1 MSDQTPAA
9 TNGRPP
15 IHVVTRDEFEAVA
28 DVIMPVVY
36 PVTIA
41 MALCVALVNLLHT
54 PGVESA
60 GTGGMTTAVYA
71 EKASDSAS
79 VKLEGAMANAAVFI
93 AFITAA
99 TFVLFLLFKYRL
111 AKVIWAYM
119 GFSGLLIFGLLGGN
133 ILLQVLDKLEIAVDM
148 ISVYLFLWNFSAGG
162 ALMTFFWPGPL
173 VVKQGYLI
181 FISTIVSYYFTQI
194 PEWTTW
200 TLLVAMA
207 LYDLYAVLT
216 PNGPLKMIV
225 ELAQERD
232 EDIPALVYESRG
244 APDAGLRRRRTSARE
259 PAESRASEATSEM
272 SPLIQ
277 DRSPASDD
285 GDSRFRLP
293 DSIKLGLGDFI
304 FYSVLVGRAAMYS
317 PITCLCCFTSVLFG
331 LVITLLGLGLYGKAL
346 PALPVSIALGTL
358 SFFGARF
365 YLEPF
370 VVDLYAHGIFII

>member
-1 MSDQTPAA
+1 MSALRPCNSLSRLRSLLTRALDACDRVGMSDQTPAA
-9 TNGRPP
+9 TSGRPP

-99 TFVLFLLFKYRL
+99 TFALFLLFKYRL

-148 ISVYLFLWNFSAGG
+148 ISEFLRRWGVDDVFLAGTAGG
-162 ALMTFFWPGPL
+162 QTRVFNIHFDNR
-173 VVKQGYLI
+173 VVL
-181 FISTIVSYYFTQI
+181 
-194 PEWTTW
+194 
-200 TLLVAMA
+200 
-207 LYDLYAVLT
+207 LYADSGVDD
-216 PNGPLKMIV
+216 V
-225 ELAQERD
+225 DVA
-232 EDIPALVYESRG
+232 RG
-244 APDAGLRRRRTSARE
+244 
-259 PAESRASEATSEM
+259 
-272 SPLIQ
+272 
-277 DRSPASDD
+277 D
-285 GDSRFRLP
+285 G
-293 DSIKLGLGDFI
+293 
-304 FYSVLVGRAAMYS
+304 
-317 PITCLCCFTSVLFG
+317 
-331 LVITLLGLGLYGKAL
+331 
-346 PALPVSIALGTL
+346 
-358 SFFGARF
+358 
-365 YLEPF
+365 
-370 VVDLYAHGIFII
+370 VV